1 MDTDPDDSNRRPD
14 DADSHNLATRVAAL
28 EARVAALESSSR
40 TVEPSG
46 PSAPGP
52 AELKAASQPT
62 PRPAPPSPPP
72 SPARSVRPTP
82 PPAVARTAKPA
93 IERQIGGRV
102 FAAVGALAVI
112 VGLALGVKVAL
123 DEGWF
128 RLLPPIGRCLATA
141 AFGAALLVVGE
152 IARRRI
158 NALAAAG
165 LNAAGV
171 GALYVAAYAA
181 YGFFGLIDSP
191 PVAFALMAVV
201 SAVGIAVAIRGNLAS
216 TAVLSLLGGYLIPI
230 LLADREPAPLVLPL
244 HLLALAAV
252 ALSLSAWRRTP
263 FAILRPLSWWA
274 TGILGTLWTAVQ
286 GADHAIIA
294 LGFWAAAWWLY
305 QVELVLS
312 ARRHGISPEETPR
325 RRRLRR
331 AHPIVISLASSAWA
345 TLMAT
350 LIIREWGTLA
360 DWMAPAAGFVATAMA
375 SLTLGSSVRVLRER
389 PRTDTESLAACFA
402 VQAGGLLMVT
412 VTLALAGWT
421 ETAAW
426 LAMGVAAV
434 VAGRWIAAPA
444 LDRYGLLLLGVATGR
459 LLIWDHTFG
468 GLSTPWVADRIVAV
482 SPWMVLVLIGSAA
495 WAASARLVLTVV
507 RAVEDGEDAAPIAPP
522 TRRTILAQPGPARRL
537 GVFCAAVAAMLWLV
551 AFLHVQTHAGAAC
564 IAWLVGAAMVFA
576 THRVEPRLALR
587 WIGAAMLGVALARL
601 LVFETIQPDLRSSGI
616 DALGLR
622 LTPWSAL
629 LVAGGVL
636 ASLMGRAAWAGRSA
650 AGSSA
655 GVWALRVGAWAGVCA
670 VLASAVAQESSAAAL
685 AVFWSVGAVA
695 LSLVHRRAPLL
706 RLDAAAA
713 LAALSAAIAWLWG
726 FQPQAWHADTS
737 APLLHPGLWRS
748 FVVVAALVASARA
761 LRSRIVLA
769 ALAAAWIAAAVALTS
784 TTLEIARVAESIAA
798 DPTARRAAVSI
809 WWGLAG
815 AAAVAGGFLV
825 RRAPPRYAGL
835 ALIALAMLKVA
846 LLDLQGVP
854 PVWRVASF
862 LGLGL
867 LMLGV
872 AVLYARLAAS
882 LGTASDGANPTA
894 DGSEE
899 H

>member
-1 MDTDPDDSNRRPD
+1 MDTDPDASDRRPGEGD
-14 DADSHNLATRVAAL
+14 PHDLVSRMAAL
-28 EARVAALESSSR
+28 EARVAALESSAGKA
-40 TVEPSG
+40 G
-46 PSAPGP
+46 PPATRAPRP
-52 AELKAASQPT
+52 AELKADPAPT
-62 PRPAPPSPPP
+62 PRPTPPSTP
-72 SPARSVRPTP
+72 SPQARS
-82 PPAVARTAKPA
+82 ARQAKPV

-141 AFGAALLVVGE
+141 AFGAALLVAGE

-201 SAVGIAVAIRGNLAS
+201 SVVGIAVAIRGNLAS

-244 HLLALAAV
+244 HLLALAVV
-252 ALSLSAWRRTP
+252 ALSLSAWRRSP

-294 LGFWAAAWWLY
+294 LGFWAAAWSLY
-305 QVELVLS
+305 QAELVLS
-312 ARRHGISPEETPR
+312 ARRHGISPEESPR

-350 LIIREWGTLA
+350 LIIREWGTLEA
-360 DWMAPAAGFVATAMA
+360 WMAPAAGFVATAMA
-375 SLTLGSSVRVLRER
+375 SLVLGSSVRVLRER

-402 VQAGGLLMVT
+402 VQAGGMLMVT

-444 LDRYGLLLLGVATGR
+444 LDRYGLVLLSVATGR

-468 GLSTPWVADRIVAV
+468 GLASPWVADRVVAV
-482 SPWMVLVLIGSAA
+482 SPWMALTLIGAAA
-495 WAASARLVLTVV
+495 WAASARLMLVVV
-507 RAVEDGEDAAPIAPP
+507 RPSEESHEAALLAPP
-522 TRRTILAQPGPARRL
+522 TRRTNPAQPDPARRL
-537 GVFCAAVAAMLWLV
+537 GVFCASVAALLWLV
-551 AFLHVQTHAGAAC
+551 AFLHDQTHSGAVC
-564 IAWLVGAAMVFA
+564 IAWLVGAALVFA
-576 THRVEPRLALR
+576 AHRIEPRLALR
-587 WIGAAMLGVALARL
+587 RIGAAMLGVVFARL
-601 LVFETIQPDLRSSGI
+601 LVVETVQSDLRSGGL

-629 LVAGGVL
+629 LVACGVL
-636 ASLMGRAAWAGRSA
+636 ASLMGRAAWAGQSDTASASVSA
-650 AGSSA
+650 A
-655 GVWALRVGAWAGVCA
+655 WALRFGAWAGVGA
-670 VLASAVAQESSAAAL
+670 ALASPAAQQSSAASL
-685 AVFWSVGAVA
+685 AVFWSIGAF
-695 LSLVHRRAPLL
+695 SLAFVHGRASML

-713 LAALSAAIAWLWG
+713 LAAFSATIAWFWAY
-726 FQPQAWHADTS
+726 QPQSWHADAS

-748 FVVVAALVASARA
+748 FVVVAALIASARA
-761 LRSRIVLA
+761 LRRKFAPGA
-769 ALAAAWIAAAVALTS
+769 ALVAWIAAAVALAS
-784 TTLEIARVAESIAA
+784 TTLEVARIAEVIAA

-809 WWGLAG
+809 WWGFAG
-815 AAAVAGGFLV
+815 AGAVACGFLV
-825 RRAPPRYAGL
+825 RRASPRYTGL

-854 PVWRVASF
+854 QVWRVASF

-872 AVLYARLAAS
+872 AVLYARLSAS
-882 LGTASDGANPTA
+882 LGPGAAGANPPP
-894 DGSEE
+894 DGSES
-899 H
+899 HP